1 MFALSTKIPDHRT
14 ELLQIMLTIG
24 SMFEFGGGP
33 IMRSSIK
40 SSRAEADVK
49 YITRATLQGASE
61 FEGGHSGL
69 LGKYKLANP
78 MRNDRMKTSHS
89 RSSLVSS
96 EQERNSLS

>member
-1 MFALSTKIPDHRT
+1 MFPLSTKIPDHRT
-14 ELLQIMLTIG
+14 ELLQITLTIG

-49 YITRATLQGASE
+49 YITKATLQGASE

-78 MRNDRMKTSHS
+78 MKNDRMKTSHS